1 MEPLTSLAYSVTL
14 LRELFKERFDM
25 KKKML
30 LFGSFGATLLSAALL
45 LMPVKAHATPHC
57 SVCTKVEGNVQTT
70 AACRP
75 VGRDGCAC
83 PLTGNITFN
92 NCHFIP

>member
-1 MEPLTSLAYSVTL
+1 V
-14 LRELFKERFDM
+14 

-57 SVCTKVEGNVQTT
+57 SICTKVEGNIQIV

-75 VGRDGCAC
+75 IGIDGCAC